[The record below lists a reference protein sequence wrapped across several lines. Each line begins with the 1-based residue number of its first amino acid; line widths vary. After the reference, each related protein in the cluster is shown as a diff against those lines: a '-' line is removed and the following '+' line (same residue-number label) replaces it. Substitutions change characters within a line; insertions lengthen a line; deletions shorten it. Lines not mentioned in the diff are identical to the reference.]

1 MVGFVDADLAGHLL
15 DDLVEEWISVDEEEI
30 GFLAS
35 EEGDEVAGVSQA
47 YECLV
52 RVNDGLAV
60 AEAISED
67 LEMVLGHA
75 PTQVGVRELL
85 QIHEILGSLSISS
98 QKMPLLNKRILQNI
112 STLLK

>member
-75 PTQVGVRELL
+75 PTQVGVRDRK
-85 QIHEILGSLSISS
+85 SVV
-98 QKMPLLNKRILQNI
+98 
-112 STLLK
+112 